1 MDKDVEY
8 THTHIHTHTYTMGYH
23 SAIKK
28 NKIKSLAVTWMDL
41 EIIILNEVNPTE
53 KDNTI
58 WYHFYVESKK
68 NDTNEL
74 IYKTERLTD
83 FKNKLIVP
91 KGKSWG
97 WDKLGVWDW
106 YIYTTIFKIDNLQF
120 SSVQLLSHVQLFATP
135 WTVAFQASLFITNSW
150 SCSNSCPSSRRC
162 NPTISSSVISFSS
175 CFQYFPASGPCPMS

>member
-58 WYHFYVESKK
+58 
-68 NDTNEL
+68 
-74 IYKTERLTD
+74 
-83 FKNKLIVP
+83 
-91 KGKSWG
+91 
-97 WDKLGVWDW
+97 
-106 YIYTTIFKIDNLQF
+106 
-120 SSVQLLSHVQLFATP
+120 
-135 WTVAFQASLFITNSW
+135 
-150 SCSNSCPSSRRC
+150 
-162 NPTISSSVISFSS
+162 
-175 CFQYFPASGPCPMS
+175 